1 MVERFLRYS
10 LDHNRPIKVL
20 MADTLKFR
28 NITVIALEGNK
39 VSFLTAR
46 KKNPETVALS
56 AFLSASYARGD
67 DGDTL
72 KYGEAFP
79 EGEKHAGKSEKTAAE

>member
-1 MVERFLRYS
+1 MLERFLRYS
-10 LDHNRPIKVL
+10 LEHGRPVKVL
-20 MADTLKFR
+20 FAETLKYQ
-28 NITVIALEGNK
+28 NITVIALEGEN

-46 KKNPETVALS
+46 KKQPQTLPLS

-72 KYGEAFP
+72 KY
-79 EGEKHAGKSEKTAAE
+79 T